1 MKSEPTFD
9 ELWKEAV
16 CDTVKSMTAA
26 DFDELVRQRD
36 AASRPA
42 PKAEELPTAP
52 PPPMS
57 PVDSIAQKRNRARR
71 EGRTAL

>member
-1 MKSEPTFD
+1 
-9 ELWKEAV
+9 
-16 CDTVKSMTAA
+16 MTAA